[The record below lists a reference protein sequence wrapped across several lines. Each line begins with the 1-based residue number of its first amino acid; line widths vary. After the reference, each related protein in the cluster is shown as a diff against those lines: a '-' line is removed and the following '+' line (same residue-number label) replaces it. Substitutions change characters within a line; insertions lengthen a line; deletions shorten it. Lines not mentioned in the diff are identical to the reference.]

1 MGQLL
6 WPQWGR
12 IDYVWTVI
20 NGGVILVRDIRNDL
34 RERLAVINGMQADEE
49 SRYFDERMRIDNDHA
64 RALES
69 FERERSVINQLLAIE
84 ERRGSLPT
92 IPTSFKSP
100 LPDFLITNIKMFGPM
115 SKNELRAAVE
125 SAGYF
130 EDDEANGRTF
140 HTTLMNITKGGRL
153 RQLPDDRYAMP
164 DLEGL
169 FSADGETKEGEMRT
183 LM

>member
-1 MGQLL
+1 M
-6 WPQWGR
+6 
-12 IDYVWTVI
+12 
-20 NGGVILVRDIRNDL
+20 RDIRNDL
-34 RERLAVINGMQADEE
+34 RERLAVIDGMQADEA

-64 RALES
+64 RALEA
-69 FERERSVINQLLAIE
+69 FEKERAVIKQLLAIE

-100 LPDFLITNIKMFGPM
+100 LQDFLITNIKMFGPM
-115 SKNELRAAVE
+115 NKSELRAAVE
-125 SAGYF
+125 TAGYF

-153 RQLPDDRYAMP
+153 QQLPDGRYAVP

-169 FSADGETKEGEMRT
+169 FSEDGETKEGEMRT